1 MFVLEG
7 YNKKYYIS
15 GIVSW
20 ETLFVSNDVGKVE
33 NYIKTISEDYELR
46 VSEKDEVF
54 SEQLYNYHWDIYTGL

>member
-7 YNKKYYIS
+7 YNKKDYIS

-33 NYIKTISEDYELR
+33 DYVKTVPEDYELR